1 MGKRLFDVVCAACLL
16 IVTAPLLIAVALGV
30 RLSSPGPSLYRA
42 RRVGRGGKPFTMFKF
57 RTMRLADSG
66 DWNAVTANKDHR
78 VFWLGALLRA
88 SKIDELPQLF
98 NVLRGEMSIVGPRP
112 EDPKFVDRHFTP
124 EHWETL
130 RVAPGLASPGSIY
143 HYTHGAQMIDDSDPE
158 RHYVE
163 RVLPLKMALELVYVR
178 RASLLYDLAIM
189 GRTLRVLAARALGK
203 RTFRPPPEMRQ
214 AEIVTG
220 ERRATICLLSAVH
233 PPRDKRVFQKEG
245 ISLARAGFRVVHLCP
260 GTEPGHETA
269 EGVELVTYRHRPG
282 KLFRLLMLPV
292 LFWKARAIDADA
304 YHCNEPDSWL
314 VGVALRLLC
323 GRIVV
328 FDCHEH
334 YPGQVVRWLPWS
346 LRTIGAWAT
355 RYYLQ
360 VLGLLTDRI
369 VLAKY
374 SVADDFSW
382 SRSRHTVV
390 LNTTPLAAIQDTDRA
405 GAPRSTREEPAT
417 FTFVHIG
424 VIRRE
429 RGSEELLLAMRI
441 LARRGV
447 KSFRVLIIGE
457 FKDGSEQAF
466 FDKARVFGLYDQ
478 IEFHRWMPFAEAFAL
493 VRQSHAGLIL
503 FQKTLANNVRG
514 MPHKMFDYM
523 LAGLPVIAP
532 DFAPDIVGVLDK
544 AGAGLLIDTGEPEAL
559 ADAMQALIEDG
570 CLARQ
575 LGERG
580 RQAVLEKYHWERDA
594 QTLIA
599 AYHELLGTTADLSA
613 CHLVKNAA

>member
-1 MGKRLFDVVCAACLL
+1 
-16 IVTAPLLIAVALGV
+16 
-30 RLSSPGPSLYRA
+30 
-42 RRVGRGGKPFTMFKF
+42 
-57 RTMRLADSG
+57 
-66 DWNAVTANKDHR
+66 
-78 VFWLGALLRA
+78 
-88 SKIDELPQLF
+88 
-98 NVLRGEMSIVGPRP
+98 MSIVGPRP

-124 EHWETL
+124 EHLETL

-143 HYTHGAQMIDDSDPE
+143 YYTHGEHTIDDSDPE
-158 RHYVE
+158 RQYVE

-178 RASLLYDLAIM
+178 HASLLYDLAII
-189 GRTLRVLAARALGK
+189 GRTLRVIAAKTLGK
-203 RTFRPPPEMRQ
+203 RTFRPPPEMRL
-214 AEIVTG
+214 AKIMTG
-220 ERRATICLLSAVH
+220 DRNATICLLSAEH
-233 PPRDKRVFQKEG
+233 PAQDKRVFQKEA
-245 ISLARAGFRVVHLCP
+245 ISLAQAGFRVVHLCLGP
-260 GTEPGHETA
+260 KNGRETA
-269 EGVELVTYRHRPG
+269 QGVELVTYRRRKG
-282 KLFRLLMLPV
+282 KFFRLLMLPS
-292 LFWKARAIDADA
+292 LFCKALAIGADA

-346 LRTIGAWAT
+346 LRTIGAWAVT
-355 RYYLQ
+355 YYLQ
-360 VLGLLTDRI
+360 VLGLLTHRI

-390 LNTTPLAAIQDTDRA
+390 LNTTPLAAIQDADRA
-405 GAPRSTREEPAT
+405 IARRSTHVDPAT

-429 RGSEELLLAMRI
+429 RGSEELLSAMRI
-441 LARRGV
+441 LARRDV

-466 FDKARVFGLYDQ
+466 FDKARIYGVYDQ
-478 IEFHRWMPFAEAFAL
+478 IEFHRWMPFPEAFTL

-523 LAGLPVIAP
+523 LAGMPVIAP
-532 DFAPDIVGVLDK
+532 DFAPDIVGVLDE
-544 AGAGLLIDTGEPEAL
+544 AGAGLLIDTAEPEAL
-559 ADAMQALIEDG
+559 ADAMQTLISDSS
-570 CLARQ
+570 LAHE
-575 LGERG
+575 LGENG
-580 RQAVLEKYHWERDA
+580 RRAVVAKYHWERDA

-599 AYHELLGTTADLSA
+599 AYHELLGTTADQSA
-613 CHLVKNAA
+613 RPSVKKAA